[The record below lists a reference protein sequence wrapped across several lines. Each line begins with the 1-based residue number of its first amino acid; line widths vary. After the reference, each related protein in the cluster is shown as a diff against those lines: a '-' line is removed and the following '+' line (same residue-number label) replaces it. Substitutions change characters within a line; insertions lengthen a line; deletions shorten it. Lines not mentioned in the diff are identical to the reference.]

1 MSESISARKKKG
13 EGKSSISFEE
23 RKEERKKVF
32 SSVEEEICIADERNA
47 AIHAVQ
53 FFSRNTRDLWNDT
66 DITEIIRHFVTR

>member
-23 RKEERKKVF
+23 RKKVF
-32 SSVEEEICIADERNA
+32 SVEEEICIADERNA

-53 FFSRNTRDLWNDT
+53 FFSRNTHDLWNDT

>member
-32 SSVEEEICIADERNA
+32 SSVEEEICIGGIADERNA
-47 AIHAVQ
+47 AIHAV
-53 FFSRNTRDLWNDT
+53 
-66 DITEIIRHFVTR
+66 